1 MAAIGKIRSWGP
13 VLATVIGLALFAFIA
28 EEMFRSCE
36 ATGNERRQQVGE
48 VLGKKISVQDFQSY
62 VDEFQEYMK
71 LAQNRDNFSEE
82 ELNQQKDQVWQLFVS
97 NAIIEKEAEKLGLTV
112 TNEEMQ
118 NILKEGQNPF
128 LLQPPYLFVNQ
139 ETRRF
144 DVNQLTKFLDDYK
157 KMQSQ
162 GGNAQMAE
170 QYQTI
175 YKVWKFME
183 KVLRQQVLQS
193 KYNSLLAQSML
204 TNPVSAKMAFDAQ
217 NEESDVL
224 LATIPY
230 SSIKD
235 DEVKVSDADLKAK
248 YEEKKEQYR
257 QYFETRD
264 IKYVDFQVVASKA
277 DRDALMQ
284 TMTDA
289 RQQFLNGVS
298 AAEVVRKA
306 QSQIAYTGI
315 AAQRSAFPSDIA
327 SRLDSMQVGQVS
339 VPFETAY
346 DNTLNVVKLI
356 NKVQLPDSVEFR
368 MISVGGSSLD
378 DAHKR
383 ADSIYNAINAGA
395 DFETLAKKYGQTG
408 EKQWMTSAMYERMQ
422 TVDPDTKEYINALNS
437 MDAGEMKNLSLSQLS
452 IILQVTARKAFVTK
466 YDVAAVKHTI
476 DFSKATYSAAYNKFS
491 QYVSENKTL
500 ESLEKNAQKFGFTVQ
515 ERKDLSNNEH
525 NVAGL
530 RSTRETMKW
539 IFDAKVDELSP
550 LYECGNNDHLL
561 VVALTNIHPQG
572 YRDFESVKDELKSQ
586 VINDKKFEKAAEKLA
601 GVKDMAAAKQKGAV
615 VDSVRQIT
623 FAAPV
628 FVQAAGASEPALSG
642 AVSAVKQGQMSPA
655 VVKGNGGAYLFQV
668 LSKKQREGAKFDAKQ
683 QAQQVQQQAQQMVGR
698 MAMNELYL
706 KANVVDNRYLFF

>member
-139 ETRRF
+139 ETHRF

-170 QYQTI
+170 QYQTV

-217 NEESDVL
+217 NVESDVL

-422 TVDPDTKEYINALNS
+422 TVDPDTKEYINALNT
-437 MDAGEMKNLSLSQLS
+437 MGDGEMKNLSLSQVS

-668 LSKKQREGAKFDAKQ
+668 LSKKLREGAKFDAKQ